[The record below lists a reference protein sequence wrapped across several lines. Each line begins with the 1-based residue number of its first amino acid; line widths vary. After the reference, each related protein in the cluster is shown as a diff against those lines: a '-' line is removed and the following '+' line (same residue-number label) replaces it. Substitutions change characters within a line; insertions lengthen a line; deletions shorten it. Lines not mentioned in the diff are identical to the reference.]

1 MDDEQISALID
12 QWYFHSDIHVKAKL
26 LRFARELLSES
37 KPAESEA
44 WEFRQF
50 DGWHPCTEP
59 LEWYDRRAFQLR
71 KAKVAASTQSGEP
84 DKWVAKVRVTHK
96 GYSME
101 LSKYIAYALPEGV
114 HELYAV
120 SQSAQTEQ
128 PPNVEQCGCQISH
141 AEFSSTGE
149 LKRVT
154 IHYGDS
160 RVAYVVL
167 PTGGAAAAP
176 AQSAVPNK
184 AFASV
189 LMDAAAKSGDEGA
202 IRLAAQLAGVAP
214 CAKCGF
220 VNYHCR
226 CAPTPAPAQLEEP
239 RNVEGMTRAE
249 FASHLRVC
257 FQHDNVRA
265 RERGRDA
272 PLHSLTTDQEREIAE
287 RVELSYPA
295 SAYNY
300 PPKACL
306 GCTAWDS
313 GASEVHFIQGCEGC
327 RTRMAQAN
335 GTAAPQSAQTGRT
348 HTTQPGE
355 SVMGIALR
363 QCGDESAW
371 RRILACNPKFADL
384 SPSDY
389 FPVGT
394 VLVMPP
400 STAAAQPASGSD
412 HD

>member
-1 MDDEQISALID
+1 MADELIE
-12 QWYFHSDIHVKAKL
+12 L
-26 LRFARELLSES
+26 LREIRPSFSDVGSRDVDTRRKQNQIDRAIALLSASES
-37 KPAESEA
+37 AKSEA

-71 KAKVAASTQSGEP
+71 KSRAAASTQSGEP
-84 DKWVAKVRVTHK
+84 DRWVAKVRVTHK
-96 GYSME
+96 GYAME
-101 LSKYIAYALPEGV
+101 LSKYIAYALPEGI
-114 HELYAV
+114 HELYAA
-120 SQSAQTEQ
+120 SQPTQTER

-141 AEFSSTGE
+141 AEFSPTGE

-154 IHYGDS
+154 IHYGDI
-160 RVAYVVL
+160 RVAYIVL
-167 PTGGAAAAP
+167 PPDGSAAG
-176 AQSAVPNK
+176 
-184 AFASV
+184 
-189 LMDAAAKSGDEGA
+189 L
-202 IRLAAQLAGVAP
+202 AQLA
-214 CAKCGF
+214 
-220 VNYHCR
+220 
-226 CAPTPAPAQLEEP
+226 EP

-249 FASHLRVC
+249 FEAQLRVGY
-257 FQHDNVRA
+257 QHDNVRA
-265 RERGRDA
+265 RGRGHDA
-272 PLHSLTTDQEREIAE
+272 PLNGLTADQQQEIAE

-300 PPKACL
+300 PPKACP

-327 RTRMAQAN
+327 RARMAQAN

-400 STAAAQPASGSD
+400 NSAAAQAANGGS